1 MSRKRQRRIG
11 KVLRLGISIGML
23 SGIILGLCLKW
34 IEWLTGK
41 QVYTLL
47 LNVDFIPIIGP
58 IQWPEWVE
66 FVFHLL
72 IAVAI
77 GIVFVYIV
85 GKLNNMSIR
94 KIVLC
99 SFLLTLPTIPLYFPL
114 TLLALKPT
122 PAVDDTVAIF
132 YWTAGHLIFE
142 AALVFGYIILK
153 RRL

>member
-1 MSRKRQRRIG
+1 M
-11 KVLRLGISIGML
+11 LRLGISIGML

-72 IAVAI
+72 IAVVI

-122 PAVDDTVAIF
+122 PAVDDAVAIF
-132 YWTAGHLIFE
+132 YWTAGHLIFA
-142 AALVFGYIILK
+142 AALVLGYIILK

>member
-1 MSRKRQRRIG
+1 M
-11 KVLRLGISIGML
+11 LRLGISIGML

-72 IAVAI
+72 IAAAI

-85 GKLNNMSIR
+85 GKLINMSIR

-122 PAVDDTVAIF
+122 PAVDDAVAIF
-132 YWTAGHLIFE
+132 YWTAGHLVFT

>member
-1 MSRKRQRRIG
+1 M
-11 KVLRLGISIGML
+11 LRLGISIGML

-99 SFLLTLPTIPLYFPL
+99 SFFINTSNHSFVFS
-114 TLLALKPT
+114 
-122 PAVDDTVAIF
+122 VD
-132 YWTAGHLIFE
+132 
-142 AALVFGYIILK
+142 AACAQAYACGG
-153 RRL
+153 

>member
-1 MSRKRQRRIG
+1 M
-11 KVLRLGISIGML
+11 LRLGISIGML

-34 IEWLTGK
+34 IEWLTSK

-72 IAVAI
+72 IAAAI

-85 GKLNNMSIR
+85 GKLINMSIR

-122 PAVDDTVAIF
+122 PAVDDAVAIF
-132 YWTAGHLIFE
+132 YWTAGHLVFT

>member
-72 IAVAI
+72 IAAAI

-85 GKLNNMSIR
+85 GKLINMSIR

-122 PAVDDTVAIF
+122 PAVDDAVAIF
-132 YWTAGHLIFE
+132 YWTAGHLVFT

>member
-34 IEWLTGK
+34 IEWLTSK

-72 IAVAI
+72 IAAAI

-122 PAVDDTVAIF
+122 PAVDDAVAIF
-132 YWTAGHLIFE
+132 YWTAGHLVFT

>member
-1 MSRKRQRRIG
+1 M
-11 KVLRLGISIGML
+11 LRLGISIGML

-34 IEWLTGK
+34 IEWLTSK

-72 IAVAI
+72 IAAAI

-122 PAVDDTVAIF
+122 PAVDDAVAIF
-132 YWTAGHLIFE
+132 YWTAGHLVFT

>member
-1 MSRKRQRRIG
+1 M
-11 KVLRLGISIGML
+11 LRLGIRIGML

-72 IAVAI
+72 IAAAI

-85 GKLNNMSIR
+85 GKLINMSIR

-122 PAVDDTVAIF
+122 PAVDDAVAIF
-132 YWTAGHLIFE
+132 YWTAGHLVFT

>member
-1 MSRKRQRRIG
+1 M
-11 KVLRLGISIGML
+11 LRLGISIGML

-72 IAVAI
+72 IAAAI

-122 PAVDDTVAIF
+122 PAADDAVAIF
-132 YWTAGHLIFE
+132 YWTAGHLIFA
-142 AALVFGYIILK
+142 AALGFGYIILK

>member
-1 MSRKRQRRIG
+1 MSPKRQRRIG

-72 IAVAI
+72 IAAAI

-122 PAVDDTVAIF
+122 PAVDDAVAIF
-132 YWTAGHLIFE
+132 YWTAGHLIFS